1 MTWTD
6 VVTVAV
12 ASLVAV
18 NGVRTVS
25 DNGAVP
31 ADAPWATTALP
42 SPGGGGGARRRRD
55 S

>member
-1 MTWTD
+1 M
-6 VVTVAV
+6 VTIAV

-31 ADAPWATTALP
+31 ADTPWPPAATTALP
-42 SPGGGGGARRRRD
+42 SPGGGGARRRRD

>member
-1 MTWTD
+1 M
-6 VVTVAV
+6 VTVAM

-31 ADAPWATTALP
+31 ADTPWPPTALP
-42 SPGGGGGARRRRD
+42 SPGGGGARRRRD